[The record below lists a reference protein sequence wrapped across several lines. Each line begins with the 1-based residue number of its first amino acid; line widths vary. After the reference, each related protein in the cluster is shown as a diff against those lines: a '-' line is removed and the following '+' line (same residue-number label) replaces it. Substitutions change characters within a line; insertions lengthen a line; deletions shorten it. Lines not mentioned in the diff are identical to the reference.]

1 MEEYMGIKTPPYSL
15 EAEQSVLGAMLID
28 PDSVALCIESLDS
41 EDFYRP
47 ENKELF
53 SAMEGLFEKD
63 SPVDIVTA
71 CEELSRKGVLDTI
84 GGAEF
89 VANLASSVSATE
101 NIKYYIDIILD
112 KSLLRKLINAAGE
125 ISKKSFEASESS
137 SEIAETAEKL
147 IYDIIAGKESK
158 EFSKVGD
165 VLQRNFMRL
174 EELAKLKTR
183 ITGLETGFS
192 HLDNLLSGLQ
202 PSTLNILAARPGIG
216 KTSFALNI
224 ARHVAVK
231 NKKPVAIFS
240 LEMSAEEITNRII
253 SSQALVDSY
262 RLKTGRL
269 EADDWERMMQ
279 SVTPISDAPLYIDD
293 TSTITVS
300 EIRSKCR
307 RLKAEKGLGLVIVDY
322 LQLMQ
327 GKRRTENR
335 QQEVSEMSRALKIL
349 SKELGVPVLTLSQL
363 SRSIE
368 SRKGKD
374 KTPMLSDL
382 RESGAIEQD
391 ADVVMFLSR
400 PDEEE
405 EQEQNAVG
413 QVDLVI
419 AKHRSGSTGRIKLVW
434 QPQYTT
440 FLSVDT
446 TFD

>member
-1 MEEYMGIKTPPYSL
+1 MEEYMGVKTPPYSL

-28 PDSVALCIESLDS
+28 PDSVAFCIEALDND
-41 EDFYRP
+41 DFYRP

-53 SAMEGLFEKD
+53 SAIESLFEKD
-63 SPVDIVTA
+63 MPVDIVTV
-71 CEELSRKGVLDTI
+71 CEELSKKGVIDSI

-89 VANLASSVSATE
+89 VANLATSVSATE
-101 NIKYYIDIILD
+101 NIKYYINIILD
-112 KSLLRKLINAAGE
+112 KSLLRKLIAASNE
-125 ISKKSFEASESS
+125 ISKKSYEASETS

-165 VLQRNFMRL
+165 VLQKNFVRL
-174 EELAKLKTR
+174 EELAKLKTK

-202 PSTLNILAARPGIG
+202 PSTLVILAARPGIG

-307 RLKAEKGLGLVIVDY
+307 RLKAEKGLGLVVVDY

-327 GKRRTENR
+327 SKRRTENR

-368 SRKGKD
+368 ARKGKD

-405 EQEQNAVG
+405 EQEANAVG

-419 AKHRSGSTGRIKLVW
+419 AKHRSGSTGKIKLMW

>member
-1 MEEYMGIKTPPYSL
+1 MDEYMGVQTPPYSL

-28 PDSVALCIESLDS
+28 SESTAICIEGLD
-41 EDFYRP
+41 EIDFYRP
-47 ENKELF
+47 ENQKLF
-53 SAMEGLFEKD
+53 SAMLSLFEKD
-63 SPVDIVTA
+63 IPIDIVTV
-71 CEELSRKGVLDTI
+71 CEELSKSGDLDVI
-84 GGAEF
+84 GGGEF
-89 VANLASSVSATE
+89 VANIAASVSATE
-101 NIKYYIDIILD
+101 NIKYYVEIIKG
-112 KSLLRKLINAAGE
+112 KSLLRKLIGASSE
-125 ISKKSFEASESS
+125 ISKISYEASQPPAAV
-137 SEIAETAEKL
+137 AETAEKL
-147 IYDIIAGKESK
+147 IYDIISGKDSK
-158 EFSKVGD
+158 EFSKIGD
-165 VLQRNFMRL
+165 VLQQSFTRL
-174 EELAKLKTR
+174 EELAKLNTR

-192 HLDNLLSGLQ
+192 HLDNLMSGFQ
-202 PSTLNILAARPGIG
+202 PSTLIILAARPGIG

-231 NKKPVAIFS
+231 KQVPVAIFS

-262 RLKTGRL
+262 KLKTGKL
-269 EADDWERMMQ
+269 APDDWERMMQ
-279 SVTPISDAPLYIDD
+279 SVGPISEAPLYIDD

-307 RLKAEKGLGLVIVDY
+307 RLKLEKGLGLVVVDY

-327 GKRRTENR
+327 GKRRAESR

-349 SKELGVPVLTLSQL
+349 SKELEVPVLTLSQL

-368 SRKGKD
+368 TRKGKD

-405 EQEQNAVG
+405 EQEQNAVN
-413 QVDLVI
+413 QVELVV
-419 AKHRSGSTGRIKLVW
+419 AKHRSGSTAKIKLAW

-440 FLSVDT
+440 FVSVDT
-446 TFD
+446 TYD